1 MAKTRIDRRRLL
13 QSTVGASC
21 ATMLAAHTASAAPA
35 SIGSLAAAQDTTTI
49 QTMVWGRPDTAVW
62 LSEAY
67 TRVKPDAAAGVT
79 VEPIVGGSNDPEVAE
94 QFRLMLSAGGQ
105 DVPDIIRFNRF
116 SIPEFASAGVLA
128 DLTQMMEPFT
138 GEMIESAVEL
148 SKFEDQFVAVPAQL
162 KSKVWYYRQDL
173 FEQSGINPDDVTDI
187 DAFVAAGKQLHE
199 ALPDSYILNL
209 RAEPSS
215 WLAQDILSSFAPIS
229 FYDRAAGEF
238 QIVDSPAFRA
248 LFETLDKLRD
258 PDISAPIDNFAPDWA
273 AGFVEGTIASSLI
286 NEWMTGFL
294 PQYVP
299 EQAGLWRTHVWPAVG
314 DSNQGSDAGGA
325 VWIIPEQAKNK
336 EAAFDLLAA
345 TNLTG
350 DGALQLLEIGGLT
363 PYVESAREVVP
374 TMEKPEANP
383 ENPNPLPWPPE
394 FFDDSYFPVVFEA
407 QEKLAWIDFDPAAA
421 REIALMNDWTGRF
434 VAGEASVD
442 EALEGLQ
449 DDLESQVGDP
459 WRV

>member
-1 MAKTRIDRRRLL
+1 MATKQINRRRFV
-13 QSTVGASC
+13 QSSVAAS
-21 ATMLAAHTASAAPA
+21 SAALLA
-35 SIGSLAAAQDTTTI
+35 SRAASPTAAATDALRSMQENTTI
-49 QTMVWGRPDTAVW
+49 QVMVWGRPDTAVW
-62 LSEAY
+62 LYEAY
-67 TRVKPDAAAGVT
+67 NRVEPNAAANIS
-79 VEPIVGGSNDPEVAE
+79 VEPIIGGDGDGAVAE

-105 DVPDIIRFNRF
+105 DMPDIIRLNR
-116 SIPEFASAGVLA
+116 IQVPEFAAAGMLA
-128 DLTQMMEPFT
+128 DLTEMMEPAT
-138 GEMIESAVEL
+138 DEMIDSAVEL
-148 SKFEDQFVAVPAQL
+148 SKFDDRFIAVPAQL

-173 FEQSGINPDDVTDI
+173 FEEAGINPDEVTDI

-209 RAEPSS
+209 RAEPSG
-215 WLAQDILSSFAPIS
+215 WLAQDILTSFGSIS
-229 FYDRAAGEF
+229 FYDREAGEF

-299 EQAGLWRTHVWPAVG
+299 EQAGLWRTHAWPAIG
-314 DSNQGSDAGGA
+314 GSNQGSDAGGA
-325 VWIIPEQAKNK
+325 VWVIPEQAQNK
-336 EAAFDLLAA
+336 EAAFDLLSA
-345 TNLTG
+345 TNFTG
-350 DGALQLLEIGGLT
+350 EGALQLLEIGGLT

-374 TMEKPEANP
+374 TMAKPEANP
-383 ENPNPLPWPPE
+383 DNPNPIPWPPE
-394 FFDDSYFPVVFEA
+394 FFGEDYFPVVFEA
-407 QEKLAWIDFDPAAA
+407 QERLAWIDFDPAAA
-421 REIALMNDWTGRF
+421 REISLMNDWTGRF

-449 DDLESQVGDP
+449 GDLESQVGDP
-459 WRV
+459 WR